1 MLKTRVRA
9 ARVLFSGMSVAAA
22 AVLMAHSAFADPR
35 DFRLQNSSSVDI
47 AYVYISPSGAD
58 TWGDDAMGTDILHSG
73 SGVDMNYSGSVD
85 DTCVYDIKV
94 VGTQGEEGYLY
105 KVDLCSV
112 TTVTFHN

>member
-1 MLKTRVRA
+1 MPRFSRFSRV
-9 ARVLFSGMSVAAA
+9 VLSGMSAAA
-22 AVLMAHSAFADPR
+22 AILLMAHSAFADPR

-47 AYVYISPSGAD
+47 AYVYIAPSGAD
-58 TWGDDAMGTDILHSG
+58 TWGDDAMGTDILPAG
-73 SGVDMNYSGSVD
+73 SSVDMNYSGSVG

-105 KVDLCSV
+105 KVDLCSA